1 MYENYTLDISHV
13 ANGSVKTVNG
23 YVDASVCECECTTHD
38 GWSLIVAVQVHVNSK
53 AQIVFI
59 LCRFDEKENIG
70 NSNIAKSS
78 VQKGIRSQ
86 ILEQFQH
93 IEDYLDQIMPKKEP
107 LKLVKWLVKFHLII
121 LLIIEV
127 QKTDVI
133 LYSFTHVW

>member
-1 MYENYTLDISHV
+1 M
-13 ANGSVKTVNG
+13 
-23 YVDASVCECECTTHD
+23 
-38 GWSLIVAVQVHVNSK
+38 QVHVNSK

-107 LKLVKWLVKFHLII
+107 LKLVKWFVKFHLII